1 VVNLEEIQYSRHFYQ
16 FFEGNYLEEILEK
29 ARKGESFLLV
39 DFTKLLN
46 FDPELAEDLLE
57 NPEEA
62 IKDAE
67 LSLREFDLKNLSK
80 FKLRFFNLPL
90 SQRIMISNIRSEHI
104 GKFLVIEGIVRQK
117 SDVRPQV
124 VSARFECPACG
135 NIIPMLQIES
145 TFREPSKCSCG
156 RKGKFVLLGKELVDA
171 QKIVLEEVHE
181 NLEGGEQPK
190 RISIFLKDD
199 LVSPISEKRSAPG
212 NKIRINGLIKEVP
225 ITLNN
230 SGTKSVRFDL
240 QMEANNCEPIDE
252 TFYDLIITKEEE
264 DIIKELGTDQRI
276 LNKLSASIAPSVF
289 GYEKIKEALVLQMMG
304 GVHKVSKDGSAKRGD
319 IHVLLVGDPGA
330 GKSMLLKRV
339 NIVAPK
345 SRYISGKGISAAGL
359 TASVV
364 KDEFLRGWSLEAGA
378 MVLASNGLC
387 CTTEDAEFIKED
399 YTKMTFKE
407 LFKDTK
413 DDLIHPK
420 FKILSLD
427 LSSKKIE
434 PFSIKRAIRIKNDK
448 KVYLLK
454 TRTGREL
461 KLTEDNEVL
470 AVQNSK
476 LIWIP
481 LEKLGKGHYIAVP
494 RQYQV
499 DRIDEYDADF
509 AYLCGLIATDGHI
522 KIDVRQAQTSIYN
535 SEHALIEKTT
545 SIMNKLG
552 IKYNIYVQKKGR
564 QSIIRGATVETK
576 KDICRI
582 YNSEK
587 AFAIRIINFGIP
599 SGNKSKE
606 NPLDGK
612 ILSYSKKTLCSFMA
626 GVFDGDGSVRRNPV
640 EATITTGIKANA
652 RLFQQILMRMG
663 IISTIEMST
672 NSWHCTV
679 RGSTEVDRFF
689 KTIQCF
695 HPKKINPVSDTR
707 KEVKSRID
715 VLPNHQG
722 FFKNLLYNN
731 KGQLGKNTF
740 RYIWNYSK
748 NPVSPSKSRL
758 SKLNKLIGDHELS
771 QKINDDILWDKI
783 VSIDEVEEGYV
794 YDFTMEGTNNFIAN
808 DIIMH
813 NCIDELDKM
822 SKEDT
827 SAMHEA
833 LENQTV
839 SISKANIQATL
850 IARTTVLAAA
860 NPKLGRFDQYG
871 IIADQI
877 DLPPALINR
886 FDLIFPIKDLPNK
899 DSDNMMASHILNLH
913 HSPEKIEQEIP
924 TKLLKKYMAYA
935 KQNFNP
941 KLTEGA
947 IEEIK
952 SYYLKMR
959 LSGGEEGIRTIPISA
974 RQLDALVRLSEASA
988 RIRLSDRVTRKDSK
1002 KAIELL
1008 EYCLMQVGFDK
1019 ETGKID
1025 IDRIAT
1031 GVAASQRSNIMIIKE
1046 IMGELEE
1053 RVGKQIPI
1061 QDIFDAAKDKGIE
1074 ESKTEEVI
1082 DKLKRSGDVFEPKRG
1097 YLQKIS

>member
-545 SIMNKLG
+545 SI
-552 IKYNIYVQKKGR
+552 
-564 QSIIRGATVETK
+564 
-576 KDICRI
+576 
-582 YNSEK
+582 
-587 AFAIRIINFGIP
+587 
-599 SGNKSKE
+599 
-606 NPLDGK
+606 
-612 ILSYSKKTLCSFMA
+612 
-626 GVFDGDGSVRRNPV
+626 
-640 EATITTGIKANA
+640 
-652 RLFQQILMRMG
+652 
-663 IISTIEMST
+663 
-672 NSWHCTV
+672 
-679 RGSTEVDRFF
+679 
-689 KTIQCF
+689 
-695 HPKKINPVSDTR
+695 
-707 KEVKSRID
+707 
-715 VLPNHQG
+715 
-722 FFKNLLYNN
+722 
-731 KGQLGKNTF
+731 
-740 RYIWNYSK
+740 
-748 NPVSPSKSRL
+748 
-758 SKLNKLIGDHELS
+758 
-771 QKINDDILWDKI
+771 
-783 VSIDEVEEGYV
+783 
-794 YDFTMEGTNNFIAN
+794 
-808 DIIMH
+808 
-813 NCIDELDKM
+813 
-822 SKEDT
+822 
-827 SAMHEA
+827 
-833 LENQTV
+833 
-839 SISKANIQATL
+839 
-850 IARTTVLAAA
+850 
-860 NPKLGRFDQYG
+860 
-871 IIADQI
+871 
-877 DLPPALINR
+877 
-886 FDLIFPIKDLPNK
+886 
-899 DSDNMMASHILNLH
+899 
-913 HSPEKIEQEIP
+913 
-924 TKLLKKYMAYA
+924 
-935 KQNFNP
+935 
-941 KLTEGA
+941 
-947 IEEIK
+947 
-952 SYYLKMR
+952 
-959 LSGGEEGIRTIPISA
+959 
-974 RQLDALVRLSEASA
+974 
-988 RIRLSDRVTRKDSK
+988 
-1002 KAIELL
+1002 
-1008 EYCLMQVGFDK
+1008 
-1019 ETGKID
+1019 
-1025 IDRIAT
+1025 
-1031 GVAASQRSNIMIIKE
+1031 
-1046 IMGELEE
+1046 
-1053 RVGKQIPI
+1053 
-1061 QDIFDAAKDKGIE
+1061 
-1074 ESKTEEVI
+1074 
-1082 DKLKRSGDVFEPKRG
+1082 
-1097 YLQKIS
+1097 